1 MQITID
7 IWDYSLLLISAEISH
22 YIVQD
27 NLEGLFQ
34 KCPVY
39 ANKKHLGLFIHLTV
53 PARLM

>member
-7 IWDYSLLLISAEISH
+7 IWDYSLHLISAEISH